1 MRVSRVPSGFAG
13 VDQAFEVQGQFGVV
27 AGGHFHRGR
36 DGAVLEALA
45 CLDGDGAGGDLHLE
59 GAGGAEVVRLGGGED
74 AVETVLRRVAPAV
87 GASHRHAG
95 RRGAAVL
102 VHDRC
107 PQSPDRLQVRAFAH
121 VDCPPG
127 AACAARNRH
136 HVQLGGPLLV
146 RDEGDH
152 VPAGA
157 DARCE
162 FVARASGQTEW
173 IAPVG
178 ADQHQIVGPG
188 FVGHVDQ
195 GAAVGEPVRPGPVG
209 GLLGAHE
216 GRGGAGIRAAATTR
230 ILQLP
235 GPDPTA
241 PRYAGRRRHVGQHAL
256 RGHPRLVL
264 VAGSRDD
271 RLTRA
276 GGHLDP
282 VNVHALRGRREVDE
296 AALRTPRGL
305 DIDASAFDQVRDV
318 ATIQCQHG
326 EVEAVAGVHRHHD
339 PGPAGA
345 PARLEVVPGPLRE
358 LLGRTARRRDAP
370 DVARHGEGD
379 PAAIG
384 GPGGTHRPG
393 AHRGQ
398 HVQFAPDVS
407 VQAGVAQDRGAF
419 RCLGCSLRAGQGG
432 EEDQLASRA
441 PRRPRGDVGFHHGE
455 ASAEPQSL
463 LLTRRYLLRNPFTA
477 VLRLDRTKPWERR
490 ACILRTAGSGP
501 PPPLWTCPGRSPW
514 SRIAPAPQRP
524 SSLLGSLVCKS

>member
-1 MRVSRVPSGFAG
+1 M
-13 VDQAFEVQGQFGVV
+13 
-27 AGGHFHRGR
+27 
-36 DGAVLEALA
+36 
-45 CLDGDGAGGDLHLE
+45 
-59 GAGGAEVVRLGGGED
+59 
-74 AVETVLRRVAPAV
+74 
-87 GASHRHAG
+87 
-95 RRGAAVL
+95 
-102 VHDRC
+102 
-107 PQSPDRLQVRAFAH
+107 
-121 VDCPPG
+121 
-127 AACAARNRH
+127 
-136 HVQLGGPLLV
+136 QLGGPLLV
-146 RDEGDH
+146 GDEGDH

-157 DARCE
+157 HARCE
-162 FVARASGQTEW
+162 FVARASGQAEW
-173 IAPVG
+173 IAPAG

-195 GAAVGEPVRPGPVG
+195 GTAVGKPVRPGPVG
-209 GLLGAHE
+209 GLLGVYE
-216 GRGGAGIRAAATTR
+216 YRRGAGIRAAATTR
-230 ILQLP
+230 LRQLP
-235 GPDPTA
+235 RPDRAA
-241 PRYAGRRRHVGQHAL
+241 PGNSLRRRHVGQHAL
-256 RGHPRLVL
+256 RGNPWLVL
-264 VAGSRDD
+264 VAGSRDH
-271 RLTRA
+271 RFTATGR
-276 GGHLDP
+276 HLDP
-282 VNVHALRGRREVDE
+282 VDVHALRGRREVDE
-296 AALRTPRGL
+296 TALRTPRGL
-305 DIDASAFDQVRDV
+305 DVRASAFDQECH
-318 ATIQCQHG
+318 AAAFHQQHG
-326 EVEAVAGVHRHHD
+326 EVEAVTGVHRHHD
-339 PGPAGA
+339 PGPVGA